1 MGTIADKLNK
11 LLSTKNAIKASI
23 IAKGQ
28 TISDTDTFA
37 SYPAKIDAIETGVDT
52 SDATATASDIA
63 SGATAYV
70 NGAKITGKIPTYKS
84 SGGNWSDTT
93 FNELFV
99 SWSGNWENQTDN
111 IVTVIADANYDVLLR
126 KGSGF
131 HVNVPKSEF
140 GDATVSDVVSGKTFT
155 SSSGMKVTG
164 NIPVTTSGV
173 QYLASGIEKNSGYL
187 HIKYTIGADRLFR
200 NGSTVSLITPI
211 SNFGDAT
218 AADVASGKTF
228 TSSAGLKV
236 TGTASG
242 GIDPSKY
249 TMFSSS
255 SLSNASIIDY
265 VDSNGHYTPGIKILA
280 STLSGKSI
288 YGFHLYIYYYDYDSR
303 SNYCNILTYWNPSR
317 TTGSEQMVLTAI
329 DTSSGRPTSDS
340 LEFLTRSDIGDFDVA
355 TMRGNYLSIAF
366 EPLSGSVNATWADQY
381 SLENYLIKV
390 WYK

>member
-1 MGTIADKLNK
+1 MGTIVDKLNK

-70 NGAKITGKIPTYKS
+70 NSAKITGKIPTYKS

-99 SWSGNWENQTDN
+99 SWSGNWENQTDD

-126 KGSGF
+126 KDSGF

-164 NIPVTTSGV
+164 NIPVTTRGV

-187 HIKYTIGADRLFR
+187 HIKYAIGADRLFR

-236 TGTASG
+236 TGTGALKQASDIVASKVIGNRISNYIG
-242 GIDPSKY
+242 GMYTGWELNLDTPISDIKAFSVSAEYNNDSIDPTNGSGTIAGIY
-249 TMFSSS
+249 TQGTSHIGMTIEYIDGNNEWACSCYPITYSISS
-255 SLSNASIIDY
+255 D
-265 VDSNGHYTPGIKILA
+265 GYTV
-280 STLSGKSI
+280 TCTFGKSL
-288 YGFHLYIYYYDYDSR
+288 GK
-303 SNYCNILTYWNPSR
+303 
-317 TTGSEQMVLTAI
+317 
-329 DTSSGRPTSDS
+329 
-340 LEFLTRSDIGDFDVA
+340 IGFDVSD
-355 TMRGNYLSIAF
+355 Y
-366 EPLSGSVNATWADQY
+366 GSVSGYVSGT
-381 SLENYLIKV
+381 
-390 WYK
+390 YKA

>member
-28 TISDTDTFA
+28 AISDTDTFA

-52 SDATATASDIA
+52 SDATATTSDIA

-99 SWSGNWENQTDN
+99 SWSGNWENQTDD
-111 IVTVIADANYDVLLR
+111 IVTVIAGANYDVLLR
-126 KGSGF
+126 KDSSF

-164 NIPVTTSGV
+164 NVPVTTSGV

-187 HIKYTIGADRLFR
+187 HIKYAIGADRLFR

-236 TGTASG
+236 SGTGTLKQASDIVASKVIGNRISDYRG
-242 GIDPSKY
+242 GMYTGWELNLDTPISDIKAFSVSAEYNNDSIDPTNGSGTIAGIY
-249 TMFSSS
+249 TQGTSHIGMTIEYINGNNEWACSCYPITYSISS
-255 SLSNASIIDY
+255 D
-265 VDSNGHYTPGIKILA
+265 GYTV
-280 STLSGKSI
+280 TCTFGKSL
-288 YGFHLYIYYYDYDSR
+288 GK
-303 SNYCNILTYWNPSR
+303 
-317 TTGSEQMVLTAI
+317 
-329 DTSSGRPTSDS
+329 
-340 LEFLTRSDIGDFDVA
+340 IGFDVSD
-355 TMRGNYLSIAF
+355 Y
-366 EPLSGSVNATWADQY
+366 GSVSGYVSGT
-381 SLENYLIKV
+381 
-390 WYK
+390 YKA

>member
-99 SWSGNWENQTDN
+99 SWSGNWENQTDD
-111 IVTVIADANYDVLLR
+111 IVTVIAGANYDVLLR
-126 KGSGF
+126 KDSGF

-164 NIPVTTSGV
+164 NVPVTTSGV
-173 QYLASGIEKNSGYL
+173 QYLASSIEKNASYL
-187 HIKYTIGADRLFR
+187 DTKYTIGADRLFR
-200 NGSTVSLITPI
+200 NGSTVTLRSSL

-236 TGTASG
+236 SGTGTLKQASDIVASKVIGNRISDYRG
-242 GIDPSKY
+242 GMYTGWELNLDTPISDIKAFSVSAEYNNDSIDPTNGSGTIAGIY
-249 TMFSSS
+249 TQGTSHIGMTIEYINGNNEWACSCYPITYSISS
-255 SLSNASIIDY
+255 D
-265 VDSNGHYTPGIKILA
+265 GYTV
-280 STLSGKSI
+280 TCTFGKSL
-288 YGFHLYIYYYDYDSR
+288 GK
-303 SNYCNILTYWNPSR
+303 
-317 TTGSEQMVLTAI
+317 
-329 DTSSGRPTSDS
+329 
-340 LEFLTRSDIGDFDVA
+340 IGFDVSD
-355 TMRGNYLSIAF
+355 Y
-366 EPLSGSVNATWADQY
+366 GSVSGYVSGT
-381 SLENYLIKV
+381 
-390 WYK
+390 YKA

>member
-1 MGTIADKLNK
+1 MGTIVDKLNK

-63 SGATAYV
+63 SGATAYA

-140 GDATVSDVVSGKTFT
+140 GDATASDVVSGKTFT
-155 SSSGMKVTG
+155 SSAGLKMTG
-164 NIPVTTSGV
+164 NVPVTTSGV

-187 HIKYTIGADRLFR
+187 HVKYTIGADRLFR
-200 NGSTVSLITPI
+200 NGSNVSLITPI

-236 TGTASG
+236 TGTASKGWEKVFFKRTRTQNIGGFSTDIRGNGNFYIDFSSPISEFTGLSFIYENESTGSYAVEVVGGYADSNSEFFGLFHAVNWKNDNTSGQYIDG
-242 GIDPSKY
+242 GID
-249 TMFSSS
+249 
-255 SLSNASIIDY
+255 
-265 VDSNGHYTPGIKILA
+265 GI
-280 STLSGKSI
+280 
-288 YGFHLYIYYYDYDSR
+288 YDYG
-303 SNYCNILTYWNPSR
+303 I
-317 TTGSEQMVLTAI
+317 TATL
-329 DTSSGRPTSDS
+329 TSSTRITIYMNRISDWI
-340 LEFLTRSDIGDFDVA
+340 LDFD
-355 TMRGNYLSIAF
+355 
-366 EPLSGSVNATWADQY
+366 ADHY
-381 SLENYLIKV
+381 AVGRVFVKYA
-390 WYK
+390 

>member
-1 MGTIADKLNK
+1 MGTIVDKLNK

-52 SDATATASDIA
+52 SDATAIASDIA

-99 SWSGNWENQTDN
+99 SWSGNWENQTDD

-126 KGSGF
+126 KDSGF
-131 HVNVPKSEF
+131 HVNVPKSGF
-140 GDATVSDVVSGKTFT
+140 GDATASDVVSGKTFT
-155 SSSGMKVTG
+155 SSAGLKMTG
-164 NIPVTTSGV
+164 NVPVTTSGV

-187 HIKYTIGADRLFR
+187 NIKYAIGADRLFR

-236 TGTASG
+236 TGTGALKQASDIVASKVIGNRISNYIG
-242 GIDPSKY
+242 GMYTGWELNLDTPISDIKAFSVSAEYNNDSIDPTNGSGTIAGIY
-249 TMFSSS
+249 TQGTSHIGMTIEYINGNNEWACSCYPITYSISS
-255 SLSNASIIDY
+255 D
-265 VDSNGHYTPGIKILA
+265 GYTV
-280 STLSGKSI
+280 TCTFGKSL
-288 YGFHLYIYYYDYDSR
+288 GK
-303 SNYCNILTYWNPSR
+303 
-317 TTGSEQMVLTAI
+317 
-329 DTSSGRPTSDS
+329 
-340 LEFLTRSDIGDFDVA
+340 IGFDVSD
-355 TMRGNYLSIAF
+355 Y
-366 EPLSGSVNATWADQY
+366 GSVSGYVSGT
-381 SLENYLIKV
+381 
-390 WYK
+390 YKA

>member
-1 MGTIADKLNK
+1 MGTIVDKLNK

-99 SWSGNWENQTDN
+99 SWSGNWENQTDD

-126 KGSGF
+126 KDSGF
-131 HVNVPKSEF
+131 HVNVPKSGF
-140 GDATVSDVVSGKTFT
+140 GDATASDVVSGKTFT
-155 SSSGMKVTG
+155 SSAGLKMTG
-164 NIPVTTSGV
+164 NVPVTTSGV

-187 HIKYTIGADRLFR
+187 NIKYAIGADRLFR

-236 TGTASG
+236 TGTASKGWEKVFFKRTRTQNIG
-242 GIDPSKY
+242 GFSTDIRGSSNFYIDFDSPISEFTGLSFIY
-249 TMFSSS
+249 EDENAYAVEVVGGYAD
-255 SLSNASIIDY
+255 SNAEFFGLCHAVNRNNENTRGQYIDGGT
-265 VDSNGHYTPGIKILA
+265 DGI
-280 STLSGKSI
+280 
-288 YGFHLYIYYYDYDSR
+288 YDYG
-303 SNYCNILTYWNPSR
+303 ITATLTS
-317 TTGSEQMVLTAI
+317 
-329 DTSSGRPTSDS
+329 PTRITIYMNHIADW
-340 LEFLTRSDIGDFDVA
+340 IYDFD
-355 TMRGNYLSIAF
+355 
-366 EPLSGSVNATWADQY
+366 ADHY
-381 SLENYLIKV
+381 AVGRVFVKYA
-390 WYK
+390 

>member
-70 NGAKITGKIPTYKS
+70 NGAKVTGTLPIKTGSYSFFNSTPSFSQTTGMFNLTNEIT
-84 SGGNWSDTT
+84 SD
-93 FNELFV
+93 
-99 SWSGNWENQTDN
+99 Q
-111 IVTVIADANYDVLLR
+111 ILR
-126 KGSGF
+126 TGAKLYF
-131 HVNVPKSEF
+131 AINTQEF
-140 GDATVSDVVSGKTFT
+140 GDATASDVVSGKTFT
-155 SSSGMKVTG
+155 SSAGLKMSGNV
-164 NIPVTTSGV
+164 PVTTSGV

-218 AADVASGKTF
+218 ADDVASGKTF

-236 TGTASG
+236 TGTASKGWEKVFFKRTRTQNIG
-242 GIDPSKY
+242 GFSTDIRGNGNFYID
-249 TMFSSS
+249 FSSPIS
-255 SLSNASIIDY
+255 EFTGLSFIYENESTDAYAVEVVGGYADSNSEFFGLYHAMNWHNDNTSGQY
-265 VDSNGHYTPGIKILA
+265 VDGGTDGI
-280 STLSGKSI
+280 
-288 YGFHLYIYYYDYDSR
+288 YDYG
-303 SNYCNILTYWNPSR
+303 I
-317 TTGSEQMVLTAI
+317 TATL
-329 DTSSGRPTSDS
+329 TSSTRITIYMNRISDWI
-340 LEFLTRSDIGDFDVA
+340 LDFDANHYAVGRVFVKYA
-355 TMRGNYLSIAF
+355 
-366 EPLSGSVNATWADQY
+366 
-381 SLENYLIKV
+381 
-390 WYK
+390 

>member
-52 SDATATASDIA
+52 SDATATTSDIA

-99 SWSGNWENQTDN
+99 SWSGNWENQTDD

-126 KGSGF
+126 KDSGF

-155 SSSGMKVTG
+155 SS
-164 NIPVTTSGV
+164 
-173 QYLASGIEKNSGYL
+173 
-187 HIKYTIGADRLFR
+187 
-200 NGSTVSLITPI
+200 
-211 SNFGDAT
+211 
-218 AADVASGKTF
+218 
-228 TSSAGLKV
+228 
-236 TGTASG
+236 
-242 GIDPSKY
+242 
-249 TMFSSS
+249 
-255 SLSNASIIDY
+255 
-265 VDSNGHYTPGIKILA
+265 
-280 STLSGKSI
+280 
-288 YGFHLYIYYYDYDSR
+288 
-303 SNYCNILTYWNPSR
+303 
-317 TTGSEQMVLTAI
+317 
-329 DTSSGRPTSDS
+329 
-340 LEFLTRSDIGDFDVA
+340 
-355 TMRGNYLSIAF
+355 
-366 EPLSGSVNATWADQY
+366 
-381 SLENYLIKV
+381 
-390 WYK
+390 

>member
-99 SWSGNWENQTDN
+99 SWSGNWENQTDD

-126 KGSGF
+126 KDSGF

-140 GDATVSDVVSGKTFT
+140 GDATVSDVAYGKTFT
-155 SSSGMKVTG
+155 SSAGLKVTG
-164 NIPVTTSGV
+164 SVNAYDSSAPFSAYALNRSKNTNDLAITTQMGSNMMIRSG
-173 QYLASGIEKNSGYL
+173 G
-187 HIKYTIGADRLFR
+187 TITLLD
-200 NGSTVSLITPI
+200 PI
-211 SNFGDAT
+211 SNYGNAT

-236 TGTASG
+236 TGTGALKQASDIVASKVIGNRISNYIG
-242 GIDPSKY
+242 GMYTGWELNLDTPISDIKAFSVSAEYNNDSIDPTNGSGTIAGIY
-249 TMFSSS
+249 TQGTSHIGMTIEYIDGNNEWACLCYPITYSISS
-255 SLSNASIIDY
+255 D
-265 VDSNGHYTPGIKILA
+265 GYTV
-280 STLSGKSI
+280 TCTFGKSL
-288 YGFHLYIYYYDYDSR
+288 GK
-303 SNYCNILTYWNPSR
+303 
-317 TTGSEQMVLTAI
+317 
-329 DTSSGRPTSDS
+329 
-340 LEFLTRSDIGDFDVA
+340 IGFDVSD
-355 TMRGNYLSIAF
+355 Y
-366 EPLSGSVNATWADQY
+366 GSVSGYVSGT
-381 SLENYLIKV
+381 
-390 WYK
+390 YKA

>member
-1 MGTIADKLNK
+1 MGTIVDKLNK

-99 SWSGNWENQTDN
+99 SWSGNWENQTDD

-126 KGSGF
+126 KDSGF
-131 HVNVPKSEF
+131 HVNVPKSGF
-140 GDATVSDVVSGKTFT
+140 GDATASDVVSGKTFT
-155 SSSGMKVTG
+155 SSAGLKMTG
-164 NIPVTTSGV
+164 NVPVTTSGV

-187 HIKYTIGADRLFR
+187 NIKYAIGADRLFR

-236 TGTASG
+236 TGTGALKQASDIVASKVIGNRISNYIG
-242 GIDPSKY
+242 GMYTGWELNLDTPISDIKAFSVSAEYNNDSIDPTNGSGTIAGIY
-249 TMFSSS
+249 TQGTSHIGMTIEYINGNNEWACSCYPITYSISS
-255 SLSNASIIDY
+255 D
-265 VDSNGHYTPGIKILA
+265 GYTV
-280 STLSGKSI
+280 TCTFGKSL
-288 YGFHLYIYYYDYDSR
+288 GK
-303 SNYCNILTYWNPSR
+303 
-317 TTGSEQMVLTAI
+317 
-329 DTSSGRPTSDS
+329 
-340 LEFLTRSDIGDFDVA
+340 IGFDVSD
-355 TMRGNYLSIAF
+355 Y
-366 EPLSGSVNATWADQY
+366 GSVSGYVSGT
-381 SLENYLIKV
+381 
-390 WYK
+390 YKA

>member
-1 MGTIADKLNK
+1 MGTITDKLNK

-99 SWSGNWENQTDN
+99 SWSGNWENQTDD
-111 IVTVIADANYDVLLR
+111 IVTVIANANYDVLLR
-126 KGSGF
+126 KDSGF

-164 NIPVTTSGV
+164 NVPVTTSGV

-187 HIKYTIGADRLFR
+187 HIKYAIGADRLFR

-236 TGTASG
+236 SGTGTLKQASDIVASKVLGNRVTNYSG
-242 GIDPSKY
+242 GVYTGWELNLDTPISDIKAFSISADYNNDSIDPTNGSGTIAGIY
-249 TMFSSS
+249 TQGANHIGMTIEYINGNNEWACSCYPITYSISS
-255 SLSNASIIDY
+255 D
-265 VDSNGHYTPGIKILA
+265 GYTV
-280 STLSGKSI
+280 TCTFGKSL
-288 YGFHLYIYYYDYDSR
+288 G
-303 SNYCNILTYWNPSR
+303 NI
-317 TTGSEQMVLTAI
+317 G
-329 DTSSGRPTSDS
+329 
-340 LEFLTRSDIGDFDVA
+340 FDVSD
-355 TMRGNYLSIAF
+355 Y
-366 EPLSGSVNATWADQY
+366 GSVTGY
-381 SLENYLIKV
+381 VSGT
-390 WYK
+390 YKA